1 MTAGPGGRHDVERDI
16 PEILQEVR
24 VAQTGGQLFFAF
36 LFSVAFAPGFDD
48 LDGQQRLL
56 YACDLIVVATA
67 STLLVAPVAIHRWN
81 FGRGLRPQFL
91 VAAHWLA
98 CAGLVFL
105 AVGLVLGLWL
115 ISSVVFPGAPAWIA
129 IVSAAIL
136 VLAWLVLPMSIMRST
151 ARR

>member
-56 YACDLIVVATA
+56 YACDLFVVATA

-81 FGRGLRPQFL
+81 FGRVCGP
-91 VAAHWLA
+91 
-98 CAGLVFL
+98 
-105 AVGLVLGLWL
+105 
-115 ISSVVFPGAPAWIA
+115 SSWWRLTGSRVPGWCSSR
-129 IVSAAIL
+129 SASFSA
-136 VLAWLVLPMSIMRST
+136 SG
-151 ARR
+151 

>member
-56 YACDLIVVATA
+56 YACDLFVVATA

-105 AVGLVLGLWL
+105 AVGRRAQDQLVRLRDWLLPRQAGLVAAL
-115 ISSVVFPGAPAWIA
+115 LVAIGLLLVVRGITGA
-129 IVSAAIL
+129 
-136 VLAWLVLPMSIMRST
+136 
-151 ARR
+151 